1 MQVLCV
7 QSNSSYSL
15 LFKQKLLGLNLE
27 GISHSVIKVK
37 RLLELV
43 LKLER
48 IVGQVVARDGNA
60 FFKFQGCVQII
71 WFCLPHLTIDI

>member
-60 FFKFQGCVQII
+60 FFQFQGCVQII